1 MGVHV
6 NLEREGMHIFTGE
19 LQSQPVRE
27 EEHILAICTHILW
40 VLGYVLYVSVVKGSA
55 LNLQTGKQQPHASA
69 WDGDPGV
76 MMSYFVLTLACR

>member
-1 MGVHV
+1 MLSVG
-6 NLEREGMHIFTGE
+6 
-19 LQSQPVRE
+19 
-27 EEHILAICTHILW
+27 
-40 VLGYVLYVSVVKGSA
+40 VVKGSA